1 MKNIETERL
10 KIREFKPDDLGE
22 VYRILDVELKITDS
36 PEQDSSILQ
45 RKKWLDWTI
54 KGYEQNKLLLNPPYG
69 DNAIILKES
78 NKLIG
83 ICGFVP
89 VLAPL
94 GYLPYYKEI
103 ADIANPNY
111 NYSETGLFC
120 AVSSHFQF
128 RGFAYESLKALIDTA
143 FKTLQ
148 LKRIIAVTKTHNNP
162 AIAVLNRLNMNIEA
176 LPNHPW
182 MQIVGILE
190 NYLN

>member
-10 KIREFKPDDLGE
+10 TLREFKPDDLGDI
-22 VYRILDVELKITDS
+22 YTILDVELKIIDS
-36 PEQDSSILQ
+36 PDQDSSILQ

-69 DNAIILKES
+69 DNAIVLKEG

-94 GYLPYYKEI
+94 GYLSYYKEI

-111 NYSETGLFC
+111 NYAEVGLFC
-120 AVSSHFQF
+120 AISSHYQC
-128 RGFAYESLKALIDTA
+128 RGFAFESLKSLIDYG
-143 FKTLQ
+143 FKKLN
-148 LKRIIAVTKTHNNP
+148 LKRIVAVTKSHNNP
-162 AIAVLNRLNMNIEA
+162 AIAVLNRLGMTIETV
-176 LPNHPW
+176 PNHPW
-182 MQIVGILE
+182 MQVVGILE
-190 NYLN
+190 NYIS

>member
-10 KIREFKPDDLGE
+10 TIREFKPDDLGE
-22 VYRILDVELKITDS
+22 IYRILDVELKIIDS

-54 KGYEQNKLLLNPPYG
+54 KGYEQNKLLMNPPYG
-69 DNAIILKES
+69 DNAIVLKES
-78 NKLIG
+78 NKVIG

-111 NYSETGLFC
+111 NYAEVGLFC
-120 AVSSHFQF
+120 AVSSHYQC
-128 RGFAYESLKALIDTA
+128 RGFAFESLRSLINYG
-143 FKTLQ
+143 FKKLN
-148 LKRIIAVTKTHNNP
+148 LKRIVAVTKSHNNP
-162 AIAVLNRLNMNIEA
+162 AIAVLNRLGMTIESV
-176 LPNHPW
+176 PNHPW
-182 MQIVGILE
+182 MQVVGILE
-190 NYLN
+190 NNIS